1 MTRGKATM
9 ITDLF
14 VYGTLKR
21 GECRE
26 SMWPRKPI
34 CIREGFIL
42 ARLYDLGPY
51 PAIRVEESGDPD
63 DDSLRVDKLD
73 WVRGELWSFS
83 LEDVAPTI
91 TILDEIEQTNQHGDC
106 NLYDHVLVRVFDRPN
121 SRTSQ
126 LALAYQFS
134 STLRLDQSRRL
145 GPRDGD
151 KFISWS
157 AGTEER

>member
-1 MTRGKATM
+1 MTRGNVTM

-42 ARLYDLGPY
+42 ARLYDLGSY
-51 PAIRVEESGDPD
+51 PAIRVDESGDPD
-63 DDSLRVDKLD
+63 DDLLRVDKLD

-83 LEDVAPTI
+83 RKDVAPTI
-91 TILDEIEQTNQHGDC
+91 AILDEIEQTNQHGDC
-106 NLYDHVLVRVFDRPN
+106 NLYDHVLVRVFDQPN
-121 SRTSQ
+121 SRRSQ

-134 STLRLDQSRRL
+134 STLRLDHSRRL
-145 GPRDGD
+145 GPRDGEA
-151 KFISWS
+151 FVCWS
-157 AGTEER
+157 ADT